1 MSHMER
7 PVCRRAIACTRLL
20 AVVGL
25 VVCAGCE
32 SLGNKKFDNP
42 VSGPPPKRINVADV
56 DLEPDVKTADA
67 TEQRTASRSVEQTGF
82 RKDNPEAE
90 FAPGG
95 EVAVV
100 VNGEPLFVDEIL
112 ESLPPEAQKHLEAAR
127 RQMTPE
133 EYAVHRR
140 RAAKYASR
148 SAIERAVLVQAL
160 HEANKPEKIKA
171 LMGALD
177 KQFEIYLK
185 ETMKQMNISTKGEL
199 MVRLQEQGTSVTALK
214 EAFVRDQIARFY
226 IGENAPEPKK
236 PDRAQLLAYYEEH
249 LPDYTFV
256 GQVRWQQ
263 IVLEAAEQ
271 GGEDEALALASQL
284 AKQVRDGA
292 DFGELAKK
300 QSRGS
305 TAADGGVWD
314 WTSQG
319 SLASKDVE
327 QQLFSLPVGGISP
340 PIVRQGRVEI
350 VRVLERKDGG
360 RKPFESVQKEIEEK
374 LTQDSRQNAVKD
386 LITGLVERAEVTM
399 MIAEE

>member
-1 MSHMER
+1 MLIPSCGR
-7 PVCRRAIACTRLL
+7 LLACTRLL
-20 AVVGL
+20 AVLGL
-25 VVCAGCE
+25 VACAGCE
-32 SLGNKKFDNP
+32 SLGNKKFENP

-56 DLEPDVKTADA
+56 DLEPEPALKTANA
-67 TEQRTASRSVEQTGF
+67 EKRRTDSKSVEQTGF
-82 RKDNPEAE
+82 RKDNTEPE

-112 ESLPPEAQKHLEAAR
+112 EALPPEAQKHLEAAR

-133 EYAVHRR
+133 EYATHRR

-160 HEANKPEKIKA
+160 HEVNKPEKLKA
-171 LMGALD
+171 LTGALD
-177 KQFEIYLK
+177 KQFEVYLK

-214 EAFVRDQIARFY
+214 DAFVRDQMARFY
-226 IGENAPEPKK
+226 IGETAPEPKK
-236 PDRAQLLAYYEEH
+236 PDRPQLLAYYEEH

-263 IVLEAAEQ
+263 IVLATSDH
-271 GGEDEALALASQL
+271 GGEAGALELAGQL
-284 AKQVRDGA
+284 AQQIRAGA

-300 QSRGS
+300 HSSGS
-305 TAADGGVWD
+305 TASEGGVWD
-314 WTSQG
+314 WTREG

-327 QQLFSLPVGGISP
+327 KQLFSLPVGGVSP
-340 PIVRQGRVEI
+340 PIVRKDRVEI
-350 VRVLERKDGG
+350 VRVLERKEGG
-360 RKPFESVQKEIEEK
+360 RKPFESVQKEIEEQLVQK
-374 LTQDSRQNAVKD
+374 ARQGAVQDVIA
-386 LITGLVERAEVTM
+386 GLVERAEITM
-399 MIAEE
+399 MIEEE